1 MISSSFNKARLSQSG
16 LGPFSKISIHSS
28 RVRMGSILSQEEID
42 EEDPS
47 RVEDEE
53 GDNVG
58 VVVEVAVVRG

>member
-28 RVRMGSILSQEEID
+28 RVRMDSVLLQEEMD

-47 RVEDEE
+47 REEQEEDN
-53 GDNVG
+53 DG
-58 VVVEVAVVRG
+58 VVVEAVVVLG